1 MLSPLDLALL
11 VIVGPRRVA
20 EYEFLCRTRFSIG
33 STTYI
38 VDGTQTEA
46 NRAEYERL
54 VFGDRAKETER
65 VMNARFSEE
74 TIMLFHRVSCEMAY
88 ADQIGGNQPSNN
100 QPSRDIIVV
109 EDNDD
114 VMYDAN
120 NVNLETGQNSH
131 AVGGLTPEGTNL
143 LTVPI
148 TQVEAPSIFWDVGM
162 DLRVIASGIEV
173 DEQLNINAPAE
184 VEMELVG
191 GVISLAEG
199 NDNAGGDTIQNQGVV
214 KEIGEVEGGSSSTGS
229 TNNVGS
235 VFGNE
240 GGGSGARNSPR
251 PVDHDIR
258 GESGEIGPGGEG
270 MHTTSGEQ
278 GFQVSRPRVLQVNP
292 SHPSPPLFMFTQG
305 GQAGEPSG
313 VREVIKD
320 DKDTSSEA
328 SDIDGGF

>member
-1 MLSPLDLALL
+1 MLSPLGYKTPPTTINHTEDLCILLNVKTSLSDLALL

-46 NRAEYERL
+46 NRAEYE
-54 VFGDRAKETER
+54 
-65 VMNARFSEE
+65 S
-74 TIMLFHRVSCEMAY
+74 
-88 ADQIGGNQPSNN
+88 
-100 QPSRDIIVV
+100 
-109 EDNDD
+109 
-114 VMYDAN
+114 
-120 NVNLETGQNSH
+120 
-131 AVGGLTPEGTNL
+131 
-143 LTVPI
+143 
-148 TQVEAPSIFWDVGM
+148 
-162 DLRVIASGIEV
+162 
-173 DEQLNINAPAE
+173 
-184 VEMELVG
+184 
-191 GVISLAEG
+191 
-199 NDNAGGDTIQNQGVV
+199 
-214 KEIGEVEGGSSSTGS
+214 
-229 TNNVGS
+229 
-235 VFGNE
+235 
-240 GGGSGARNSPR
+240 
-251 PVDHDIR
+251 
-258 GESGEIGPGGEG
+258 PGGEG